1 MPDTTDKMMVAQYY
15 QRKIYIV
22 NNKIS
27 QLVKTRKHY
36 ESWMECSNSDPN
48 NDFVQYLED
57 QKRELRAE
65 LDYWKKK
72 LSEV

>member
-36 ESWMECSNSDPN
+36 ESWMECAGSDPN
-48 NDFVQYLED
+48 KDFVEYLED
-57 QKRELRAE
+57 QKRELKSQLE
-65 LDYWKKK
+65 YWKKK